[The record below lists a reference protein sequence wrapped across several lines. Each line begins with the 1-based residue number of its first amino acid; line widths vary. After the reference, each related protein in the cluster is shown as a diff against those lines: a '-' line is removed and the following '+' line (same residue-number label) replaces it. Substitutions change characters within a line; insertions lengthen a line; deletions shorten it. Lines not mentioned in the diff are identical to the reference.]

1 MRFRSGGSCR
11 WGESGSSAVLRG
23 GFFDSSVCF
32 RGVSLQPSLGD
43 FRRMRCRS
51 GGFLLSERERVAGS
65 VAGGLSYSGRRR
77 SAIRRSVRRPAR
89 VYPFLFA
96 ESVALSVDRRFPV
109 VELRT
114 GDALA
119 LCEARKRR
127 RRRVLSRNRPRLF
140 CAMAGL
146 APCLFS
152 VRDRLVRT
160 CPPERSGRRSRM
172 PRHLSFT
179 SFAGRL
185 DGETV
190 ERPAGSARIASS
202 HDGAG
207 PERAMDGYILQ
218 RTEHVRI
225 RNFKRPLAGICGH
238 KLPIRLGFYWAGPL
252 RRKGAAYG
260 KAGNIGNSKAG
271 TIRHIIGGET
281 KIGRPLMWPATL
293 IFVATEIT
301 ACTRLCTGSASACRL
316 PGRA

>member
-43 FRRMRCRS
+43 FRRMRFRS

-96 ESVALSVDRRFPV
+96 ESVALPVDRRFPV
-109 VELRT
+109 GNCGQAMRLPY
-114 GDALA
+114 
-119 LCEARKRR
+119 ARRGNDG

-160 CPPERSGRRSRM
+160 CPRSVADDGAGCLGIFRLRRS
-172 PRHLSFT
+172 P
-179 SFAGRL
+179 GRL

-202 HDGAG
+202 HDGPGREARTVIYFSV
-207 PERAMDGYILQ
+207 PEYVLHPEFQ
-218 RTEHVRI
+218 
-225 RNFKRPLAGICGH
+225 RPLVVICGH
-238 KLPIRLGFYWAGPL
+238 KPPIRLGLSWVLPTKGGCI
-252 RRKGAAYG
+252 REGRKHRTRKPAQYQYIIEMVEIAA
-260 KAGNIGNSKAG
+260 
-271 TIRHIIGGET
+271 TT
-281 KIGRPLMWPATL
+281 
-293 IFVATEIT
+293 
-301 ACTRLCTGSASACRL
+301 
-316 PGRA
+316 

>member
-43 FRRMRCRS
+43 FRRMRFRS

-96 ESVALSVDRRFPV
+96 ESVALPVDRRFPV
-109 VELRT
+109 GNCGQAMRLPY
-114 GDALA
+114 
-119 LCEARKRR
+119 ARRGNDG

-160 CPPERSGRRSRM
+160 CPRSVADDGAGCLGIFRLRRS
-172 PRHLSFT
+172 P
-179 SFAGRL
+179 GRL

-207 PERAMDGYILQ
+207 PERAMDSYILQ

-225 RNFKRPLAGICGH
+225 RNFKRPLAAICGH

-260 KAGNIGNSKAG
+260 KAGNIGNSKTG
-271 TIRHIIGGET
+271 TIQHIIGEKT
-281 KIGRPLMWPATL
+281 KIAGHSCDR
-293 IFVATEIT
+293 
-301 ACTRLCTGSASACRL
+301 RLLFS
-316 PGRA
+316 

>member
-43 FRRMRCRS
+43 FRRMRFRS

-127 RRRVLSRNRPRLF
+127 ATAGFEQEPATAVLRDGRTRSLSLSWSKIGLSGLVFRNVTNGGVGCLGIFRL
-140 CAMAGL
+140 
-146 APCLFS
+146 
-152 VRDRLVRT
+152 
-160 CPPERSGRRSRM
+160 RRS
-172 PRHLSFT
+172 P
-179 SFAGRL
+179 GRL

-238 KLPIRLGFYWAGPL
+238 KLPIRLGFYCACPL

-271 TIRHIIGGET
+271 TIQHIIGEKT
-281 KIGRPLMWPATL
+281 KIAGHMSGR
-293 IFVATEIT
+293 
-301 ACTRLCTGSASACRL
+301 RLLFS
-316 PGRA
+316 

>member
-127 RRRVLSRNRPRLF
+127 
-140 CAMAGL
+140 ATAGL
-146 APCLFS
+146 EQEPATAVL
-152 VRDRLVRT
+152 RDGRTRSLSFLGPRST
-160 CPPERSGRRSRM
+160 CPDLSPERSGRRSRD
-172 PRHLSFT
+172 
-179 SFAGRL
+179 A
-185 DGETV
+185 
-190 ERPAGSARIASS
+190 
-202 HDGAG
+202 
-207 PERAMDGYILQ
+207 
-218 RTEHVRI
+218 
-225 RNFKRPLAGICGH
+225 
-238 KLPIRLGFYWAGPL
+238 
-252 RRKGAAYG
+252 
-260 KAGNIGNSKAG
+260 
-271 TIRHIIGGET
+271 
-281 KIGRPLMWPATL
+281 
-293 IFVATEIT
+293 
-301 ACTRLCTGSASACRL
+301 SASFVYVVRRTA
-316 PGRA
+316 

>member
-1 MRFRSGGSCR
+1 MRFRSGGYCR

-43 FRRMRCRS
+43 FRRMRFRS

-96 ESVALSVDRRFPV
+96 ESVALPVDRRFPV

-127 RRRVLSRNRPRLF
+127 ATAGFEQEPATAVLRDGRTRSLSFLGPR
-140 CAMAGL
+140 
-146 APCLFS
+146 S
-152 VRDRLVRT
+152 T
-160 CPPERSGRRSRM
+160 CPDLSPERSGRRSRM

-179 SFAGRL
+179 SFAG
-185 DGETV
+185 
-190 ERPAGSARIASS
+190 
-202 HDGAG
+202 
-207 PERAMDGYILQ
+207 
-218 RTEHVRI
+218 
-225 RNFKRPLAGICGH
+225 
-238 KLPIRLGFYWAGPL
+238 
-252 RRKGAAYG
+252 
-260 KAGNIGNSKAG
+260 
-271 TIRHIIGGET
+271 
-281 KIGRPLMWPATL
+281 
-293 IFVATEIT
+293 T
-301 ACTRLCTGSASACRL
+301 A
-316 PGRA
+316 